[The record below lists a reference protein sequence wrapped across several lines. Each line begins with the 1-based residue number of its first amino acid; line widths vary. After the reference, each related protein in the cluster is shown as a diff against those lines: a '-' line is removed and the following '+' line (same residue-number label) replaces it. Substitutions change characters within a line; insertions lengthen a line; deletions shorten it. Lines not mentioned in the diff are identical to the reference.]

1 MVFEMAEWRRMV
13 ENSLNNTADNDT
25 LTTWI
30 EETAKG
36 DQTAF
41 RKLSAALG
49 QRMFAMAYRLVN
61 GDRAAAEDAVQ
72 EVLIKL
78 WQTAPRWKSGGSVI
92 SYVSRLT
99 YTSCI
104 DLHRKKPKTAEINEE
119 TVAIDETAS
128 AQLLRKEHNKILLT
142 SLEVLPKR
150 QQEAILL
157 TYFHENERREVAR
170 TMATTEKAVEHL
182 IARGLKTLA
191 VHLPQQKYGGQHG

>member
-1 MVFEMAEWRRMV
+1 MV

-41 RKLSAALG
+41 RKLSVALG